1 MCIYVCILYNHETNG
16 FPLLNN
22 NRAVTKQ
29 YMIAIGTCTGVT
41 ARIEKAQMDGS
52 NRVVLHSVQFCMT

>member
-1 MCIYVCILYNHETNG
+1 M
-16 FPLLNN
+16 LL

-29 YMIAIGTCTGVT
+29 YMITIGTCTGVT

-52 NRVVLHSVQFCMT
+52 NRVVLHSVQLVWPNALAIDLISQHLC